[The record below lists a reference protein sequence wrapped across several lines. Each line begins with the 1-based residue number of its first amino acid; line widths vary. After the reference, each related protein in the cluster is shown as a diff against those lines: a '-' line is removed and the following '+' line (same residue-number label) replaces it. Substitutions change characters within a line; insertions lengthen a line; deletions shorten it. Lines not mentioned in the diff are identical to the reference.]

1 MNTNSAIQNLMN
13 ISSRPDLSLGLTDQ
27 SRTIQIAETTSFND
41 QLLFDGSNSFSLP
54 LLSPPLPNT
63 MKSTNISYHHT

>member
-1 MNTNSAIQNLMN
+1 MNTSSAIQNFMN
-13 ISSRPDLSLGLTDQ
+13 SPSRPGLSFGLTDQ
-27 SRTIQIAETTSFND
+27 SRTIQIAETASFND

-54 LLSPPLPNT
+54 NT